1 MTDRSFAGLTA
12 VVTGGASGIG
22 LATAKMLAS
31 GGANVV
37 ALDLVP
43 TVDAPLVGI
52 RCDVSDDESV
62 KDAID
67 AVVERFGQLDILI
80 NNAGIGAQG
89 SVADNDD
96 AEWMN
101 VFDVNVF
108 GMVRVTRAAL
118 PHLERST
125 HASIVNTGSIAG
137 WAGLPQRAA
146 YSATKGA
153 VHALTLAMAA
163 DYVRDGIRV
172 NAVAPGTTDTPWIG
186 RLLAKAD
193 DPSAERTAL
202 EARQPIG
209 RLVSANEVAAAICYL
224 ASPLTGSTTGTILA
238 VDGGMHG
245 LRLRPEAPTCL

>member
-1 MTDRSFAGLTA
+1 MTDQSFAGLTA
-12 VVTGGASGIG
+12 IVTGGASGIG
-22 LATAKMLAS
+22 LATANKLAA

-43 TVDAPLVGI
+43 DVDAPLMGI
-52 RCDVSDDESV
+52 RCDVSDDASV
-62 KDAID
+62 KSAIE
-67 AVVERFGQLDILI
+67 AVIERFGQLDILI

-96 AEWMN
+96 AEWSN

-108 GMVRVTRAAL
+108 GIVRVTRAAL
-118 PHLERST
+118 SHLERSQ
-125 HASIVNTGSIAG
+125 HAAIVNTGSIAA

-163 DYVRDGIRV
+163 DHIRDGIRV
-172 NAVAPGTTDTPWIG
+172 NAVAPGTADTPWIG
-186 RLLAKAD
+186 RLLAQAD
-193 DPSAERTAL
+193 DPEAERTAL
-202 EARQPIG
+202 AARQPIG
-209 RLVSANEVAAAICYL
+209 RLVSADEVAAAICYL
-224 ASPLTGSTTGTILA
+224 ASPLSGSTTGTILA

-245 LRLRPEAPTCL
+245 LRLRPGT